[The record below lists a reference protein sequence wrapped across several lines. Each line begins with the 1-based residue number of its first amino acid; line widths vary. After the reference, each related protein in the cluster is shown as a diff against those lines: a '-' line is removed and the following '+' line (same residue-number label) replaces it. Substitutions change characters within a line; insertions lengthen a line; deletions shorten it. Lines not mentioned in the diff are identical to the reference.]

1 MKLPEKIYIQSEKDY
16 YLCREWSE
24 KLDNGLEN
32 TEYVQKEALQKWLME
47 QLGNAESDP
56 YDEYASGQRV
66 AYLDVINKLK
76 QM

>member
-32 TEYVQKEALQKWLME
+32 TEYVQKESLQKWLKE